1 MDGVTSHAA
10 DLGFAPLPEDL
21 IAQTPLEERDAA
33 RLLVVDRA
41 RGEFSHRIFR
51 DLPEWIAPGD
61 VLVLNDVRVVPARL
75 RGKKESGGKIQ
86 FLLLARF
93 SGAGERWTSLVTP
106 RPKIGLRAVVA
117 DGVAVRVV
125 GERPGG
131 EYEVEFSRAPDLD
144 RWGEAPLPPYIKRPA
159 GEGPD
164 DRSFYQSVYARPR
177 GSEEDSAAP
186 GADPNA
192 PRPRGAVAAPTAG
205 LHFTEALLRR
215 VEDAGAR
222 VVRLTLWVGWGTFR
236 PVVAADYRA
245 HAMLPEMY
253 RISEEAARAVNDAR
267 AGGRRVWAVG
277 TTAVRA
283 LESAHRN
290 GAVVPETAEAQLF
303 ITPGH
308 VFRAVDRLITNFHMP
323 GHTPLLLT
331 AAFAGTDLLRRAYR
345 DAVARRYRL
354 LSYGDAMAVL

>member
-1 MDGVTSHAA
+1 MTPYAS
-10 DLGFAPLPEDL
+10 DLGFPPLPEDL
-21 IAQTPLEERDAA
+21 IAQTPLAERDAA

-41 RGEFSHRIFR
+41 RGALSHRVFR
-51 DLPEWIAPGD
+51 DLPEWIDRGD
-61 VLVLNDVRVVPARL
+61 VLVLNDVRVIPARL
-75 RGKKESGGKIQ
+75 RGKKSTGGKIQ

-93 SGAGERWTSLVTP
+93 PGAGERWTSLVTP
-106 RPKIGLRAVVA
+106 RPKIGVRATVA
-117 DGVAVRVV
+117 DGVAARVV

-131 EYEVEFSRAPDLD
+131 EYEVEFSRALDLD
-144 RWGEAPLPPYIKRPA
+144 RWGEVPLPPYIKRPA
-159 GEGPD
+159 GESPE
-164 DRSFYQSVYARPR
+164 DRPFYQNVYARAKAAD
-177 GSEEDSAAP
+177 EDSVFSGSDAR
-186 GADPNA
+186 A

-205 LHFTEALLRR
+205 LHFTDDLLRR

-236 PVVAADYRA
+236 PVSAADYRA
-245 HAMLPEMY
+245 HAMLPEVY

-267 AGGRRVWAVG
+267 AAGRRVWAVG

-290 GAVVPETAEAQLF
+290 GAVVPETAEARLF

-308 VFRAVDRLITNFHMP
+308 AFRSIDRLITNFHMP

-331 AAFAGTDLLRRAYR
+331 AAFAGTDLLRRAYQ